1 MQKTG
6 LSRRS
11 FLALT
16 GAVGASA
23 LMFGGCAPKSE
34 EQAKK
39 DGAAKAA
46 DDGTQVVNTCS
57 TFDCGGKCLIKAHVK
72 DGTITKVDTRDPF
85 QSDEETPCGKAC
97 VRGRSYRKWQ
107 YHPDRLQHP
116 TKRTGKRGEGKFE
129 QISWDEAIDYIVSEN
144 KRILGE
150 YGPLSRYVQ
159 IGTGDT
165 GGNIVRADLAARFC
179 DVTGGHIGCYNSV
192 SMGNTGTATPSM
204 FGIAN
209 TGSSLASLK
218 GTKLVILWG
227 HNPAETIF
235 GLSNYYYRQMKEN
248 GCKFI
253 VIDPRNSNTAVEL
266 ADEWI
271 PLLPTTDNALM
282 DAMAYVIVEE
292 GLHDQEFLDTFVIGF
307 DEAHMPEGVE
317 PNQSY
322 RAYLEGATDGTPKTP
337 EWAEVI
343 CKVPADTIRRI
354 AREYATTK
362 PAALIEGWGPQRHDA
377 ASARRSA
384 AACWR
389 ASPATWA
396 WKAAG
401 PALTTASPASSRSA
415 WPTCPRT

>member
-150 YGPLSRYVQ
+150 YGPLSCRSA
-159 IGTGDT
+159 
-165 GGNIVRADLAARFC
+165 RATRAATSC
-179 DVTGGHIGCYNSV
+179 VPI
-192 SMGNTGTATPSM
+192 
-204 FGIAN
+204 
-209 TGSSLASLK
+209 
-218 GTKLVILWG
+218 W
-227 HNPAETIF
+227 
-235 GLSNYYYRQMKEN
+235 
-248 GCKFI
+248 
-253 VIDPRNSNTAVEL
+253 PR
-266 ADEWI
+266 
-271 PLLPTTDNALM
+271 
-282 DAMAYVIVEE
+282 
-292 GLHDQEFLDTFVIGF
+292 
-307 DEAHMPEGVE
+307 
-317 PNQSY
+317 
-322 RAYLEGATDGTPKTP
+322 
-337 EWAEVI
+337 
-343 CKVPADTIRRI
+343 
-354 AREYATTK
+354 
-362 PAALIEGWGPQRHDA
+362 
-377 ASARRSA
+377 ASAM
-384 AACWR
+384 
-389 ASPATWA
+389 
-396 WKAAG
+396 
-401 PALTTASPASSRSA
+401 
-415 WPTCPRT
+415 